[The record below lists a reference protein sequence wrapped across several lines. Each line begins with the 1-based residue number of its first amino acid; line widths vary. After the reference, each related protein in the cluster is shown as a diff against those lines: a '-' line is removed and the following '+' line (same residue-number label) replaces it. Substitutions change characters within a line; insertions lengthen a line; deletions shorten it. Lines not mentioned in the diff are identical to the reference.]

1 MFLLCGCGGLQRWR
15 DELHGLGVGRY
26 GLGGFNMDEYGLGF
40 VLDDG
45 CGWYKGL
52 DSSLCSE

>member
-1 MFLLCGCGGLQRWR
+1 MDIYVFVAWMRWIAVRHRRVTWDGLRGWVWIGM
-15 DELHGLGVGRY
+15 DWGV
-26 GLGGFNMDEYGLGF
+26 

-45 CGWYKGL
+45 WGWYKGL